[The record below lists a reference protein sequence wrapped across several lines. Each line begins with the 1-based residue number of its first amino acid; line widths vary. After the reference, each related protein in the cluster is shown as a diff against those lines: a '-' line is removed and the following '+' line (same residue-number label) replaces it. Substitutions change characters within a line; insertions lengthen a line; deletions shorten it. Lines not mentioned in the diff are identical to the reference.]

1 MTDVIPHK
9 DLPHYHL
16 FTDRQLENDE
26 REYEVELE
34 RNWRDMT
41 VRERAEMK
49 QKLKAIQKE
58 QRSRL
63 R

>member
-9 DLPHYHL
+9 DLPAYHL
-16 FTDRQLENDE
+16 FTDRQLAHDE

-34 RNWRDMT
+34 QTDRLT
-41 VRERAEMK
+41 GRERAEVR
-49 QKLKAIQKE
+49 QKLKAIQRE
-58 QRSRL
+58 QRSRK